1 MKEMFFIF
9 ITMQHLC
16 RCRTKCILT
25 AHGLTFVPHSGE
37 RQERAGR
44 KLIWEEIT
52 DLLQWSGRMA
62 TAVLLFLHSTSTII
76 RIREKKKQKKKEK
89 IRNRQTTKSQRQK
102 VFATESKES
111 ETSVLWNNSSV
122 SGKPVRPEFGSTWDH
137 FFKWIRVFPENK
149 ETTECSLGKQD
160 RRLEGTVWETN
171 SLL

>member
-1 MKEMFFIF
+1 MLFIF
-9 ITMQHLC
+9 ITMLPLC

-25 AHGLTFVPHSGE
+25 AHGLTFVPHSGQ

-52 DLLQWSGRMA
+52 DPLQWSGRMA
-62 TAVLLFLHSTSTII
+62 TAVLLLLHSTSTII
-76 RIREKKKQKKKEK
+76 RIRKKRNKKKKK
-89 IRNRQTTKSQRQK
+89 RQTTKSQRYK

-111 ETSVLWNNSSV
+111 KTSVPWNNRSV
-122 SGKPVRPEFGSTWDH
+122 SGKPVRCEFGSIWDH
-137 FFKWIRVFPENK
+137 FCKWVRAFPENK